1 MSNSD
6 TTVELLINGS
16 EYSGA
21 NFSDTTVEL
30 LMNGS
35 EYSGANLIDE
45 VNLLCPSSVIDVGCG
60 SNFFKGKIKNLIGF
74 DKLPHDNLDYCC
86 DIVDMIVE
94 DNSVDVALAL
104 GSLQYKDR
112 AETYKELATVIKWI
126 KSGGYIVMRVRPL
139 VSESDSIKSAG
150 PYRWSKQWID
160 EISKEFGLDIVKGPE
175 SDRNKNVTGLVRTV
189 WWWKKQ

>member
-6 TTVELLINGS
+6 ITIEKLNG
-16 EYSGA
+16 
-21 NFSDTTVEL
+21 F
-30 LMNGS
+30 

-45 VNLLCPSSVIDVGCG
+45 VNLLCPSLVIDVGCG

-74 DKLPHDNLDYCC
+74 DKHPHDNLDYCC
-86 DIVDMIVE
+86 DVGDMIVE

-112 AETYKELATVIKWI
+112 AATYKELATVVKWI
-126 KSGGYIVMRVRPL
+126 KSGGYIVVRVRSL
-139 VSESDSIKSAG
+139 ISESDSVNSG
-150 PYRWSKQWID
+150 RPYRWSKQWID
-160 EISKEFGLDIVKGPE
+160 KMSEEFKLDVVKGPVL
-175 SDRNKNVTGLVRTV
+175 DRNKNITGLDRTV